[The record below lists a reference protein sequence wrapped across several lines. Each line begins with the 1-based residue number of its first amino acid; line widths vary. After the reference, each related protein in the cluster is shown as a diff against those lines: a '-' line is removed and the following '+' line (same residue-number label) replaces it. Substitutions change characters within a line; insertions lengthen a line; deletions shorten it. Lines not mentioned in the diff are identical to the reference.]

1 MINPAPEIRKGLKN
15 LLTSAIT
22 YNSVVVPVR
31 EDEGGQLSE
40 YQIFI
45 GGMTYNDE
53 GTKHTFDGRVN
64 QIIEVVTE
72 VKGTATSKHADAIA
86 ATVLGLLFPTPRTT
100 GLTISGFK
108 PCRISKNLRILKE
121 PGTNSTVVRRIIELN
136 FLL

>member
-1 MINPAPEIRKGLKN
+1 MINPAPEIRKALN
-15 LLTSAIT
+15 TLLSGAIT
-22 YNSVVVPVR
+22 YNSAVVPVR
-31 EDEGGQLSE
+31 EDDGGHLSE

-45 GGMTYNDE
+45 GGMSYNDE

-72 VKGTATSKHADAIA
+72 VKGTSTSKHADAIA
-86 ATVLGLLFPTPRTT
+86 AEVLDLIFPTPRTT
-100 GLTISGFK
+100 GIEITGFK

-121 PGTNSTVVRRIIELN
+121 QGTNSTVVRRIIELN

>member
-1 MINPAPEIRKGLKN
+1 MINPAPEIRKALN
-15 LLTSAIT
+15 TLLSGAIT
-22 YNSVVVPVR
+22 YNSAVVPVR
-31 EDEGGQLSE
+31 EDDGGHLSE

-45 GGMTYNDE
+45 GGMSYNDE

-72 VKGTATSKHADAIA
+72 VKGTSTSKHADAIA
-86 ATVLGLLFPTPRTT
+86 AEVLDLIFPTPRTT
-100 GLTISGFK
+100 GSEITGFK

-121 PGTNSTVVRRIIELN
+121 QGTNSTVVRRIIELN